1 MIKLDVNGR
10 KVTVTVPGDTP
21 LLWVLREELGLTGTK
36 YGCGTAQGG
45 ARAVHLHG
53 GAVRSCV
60 TPVAA
65 AQGKKIVTIE
75 GLGAK
80 GLHPVQK
87 AWIEED
93 VVQCG
98 YCQPGHIMTAAALLH
113 SHPHPSDAEID
124 KAMEGLICRCG
135 TYERVRKAIHSAAA
149 MPKEGGAK

>member
-1 MIKLDVNGR
+1 
-10 KVTVTVPGDTP
+10 
-21 LLWVLREELGLTGTK
+21 
-36 YGCGTAQGG
+36 
-45 ARAVHLHG
+45 
-53 GAVRSCV
+53 
-60 TPVAA
+60 
-65 AQGKKIVTIE
+65 
-75 GLGAK
+75 
-80 GLHPVQK
+80 VQK